1 MKALPIYAGSHKTK
15 APQYANQSLINW
27 YVMQSQSA
35 ALSDAIIYGVE
46 GIVNIATAGNYR
58 YKGRGAWVKDDI
70 PYFVQGTNLVR
81 LEANLSLTV
90 LGTIAGTKRV
100 QMASN
105 SDQLMIVNEF
115 GTGYIWDGATL
126 TTITDVDFTANG
138 TPTGVCFIDGYFVC
152 PTNEKKFI
160 ISAIEDGL
168 SWNALDF
175 SRADG
180 DPDSIQA
187 MVPFKGVLYALGVNT
202 IEGFNNV
209 GGADF
214 PWSKISG
221 LIVNKGLA
229 SKHLYAITGDA
240 FYFVGSGYGE
250 SPAIWMSNGQQAQ
263 KISTDAEDYAI
274 RLELAKTGAED
285 SFAFQYSIDGAYF
298 VGFSFPEKTLVYE
311 VTGKTWHERVSFID
325 AELVR
330 WRPNALVQAYGGL
343 YVSDSQDGR
352 IGRLETDTYTE
363 YGSNIYREL
372 TTQPFSNGGDRILVA
387 ALELTMESGSGDST
401 TPNPQIR
408 LSTSKDGKVFSDER
422 SRGFGGI
429 GEYRKRAIWRRC
441 GRFDRMAV
449 LRFTMTD
456 PVKPT
461 IIKLEGALA

>member
-1 MKALPIYAGSHKTK
+1 MNPLPIYSGSHKTK

-27 YVMQSQSA
+27 YVVQSQGA

-46 GIVNIATAGNYR
+46 GITSVATAGNYR

-81 LEANLSLTV
+81 LNVDLTLTV

-100 QMASN
+100 SMASN
-105 SDQLMIVNEF
+105 ESQLMIVNES

-126 TTITDVDFTANG
+126 ATITDPDFTANG
-138 TPTGVCFIDGYFVC
+138 TPIGVCVIDGYFVC
-152 PTNEKKFI
+152 PTDEKKFI

-180 DPDSIQA
+180 DPDKIQT
-187 MVPFKGVLYALGVNT
+187 MLPFKGVLYSLGLNT
-202 IEGFNNV
+202 TEGFNNT

-214 PWSKISG
+214 PWTKING
-221 LIVNKGLA
+221 LIVNKGL
-229 SKHLYAITGDA
+229 SFKHAYVVTSDA

-250 SPAIWMSNGQQAQ
+250 SPAIWLSNGQQAQ
-263 KISTDAEDYAI
+263 KISTDAEDYQI
-274 RLELAKTGAED
+274 RLELEKAGADD
-285 SFAFQYSIDGAYF
+285 SFGFQYSIDGAYF

-311 VTGKTWHERVSFID
+311 VTGKTWHDRASFID
-325 AELVR
+325 GALVR
-330 WRPNALVQAYGGL
+330 WRPNALVQAYGNL
-343 YVSDSQDGR
+343 FVSDSQDGR
-352 IGRLETDTYTE
+352 IGRLEPETYTE
-363 YGSNIYREL
+363 YGNNIYREL
-372 TTQPFSNGGDRILVA
+372 TTQPFSNGGNRILCA
-387 ALELTMESGSGDST
+387 ALEITMESGSGDVN
-401 TPNPQIR
+401 TPYPQIR
-408 LSTSKDGKVFSDER
+408 LSTSKDGKVFTDER

-429 GEYRKRAIWRRC
+429 GEYRKRAIWRRL
-441 GRFDRMAV
+441 GRFDRMVV